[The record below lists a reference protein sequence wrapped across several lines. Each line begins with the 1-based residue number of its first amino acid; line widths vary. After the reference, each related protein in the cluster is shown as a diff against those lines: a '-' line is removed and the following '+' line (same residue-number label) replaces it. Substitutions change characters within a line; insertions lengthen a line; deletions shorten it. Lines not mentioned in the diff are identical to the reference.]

1 MIELDSH
8 VRYWVREGRRGSSGR
23 LRRYL
28 SRANL
33 NSSRVQ
39 SVRFLM
45 DAGMELNSLGPL
57 WGRVANLM
65 DLILSGAEAEIGGG
79 YVHRFYP
86 FFHLQRPQWE
96 WSQNWARLSP
106 GFSRCIALDIS
117 PFFFQGRTVSIV
129 LVGPSKIGHACR
141 LCS

>member
-39 SVRFLM
+39 SVRLLM
-45 DAGMELNSLGPL
+45 DAGRELNSLGPL

-65 DLILSGAEAEIGGG
+65 DLIRSGAEAAIGGG
-79 YVHRFYP
+79 TQVLP
-86 FFHLQRPQWE
+86 LLPLTE
-96 WSQNWARLSP
+96 ATMGVESKLGTS
-106 GFSRCIALDIS
+106 FSRIL
-117 PFFFQGRTVSIV
+117 QVYNT
-129 LVGPSKIGHACR
+129 
-141 LCS
+141 